1 MAEFNKLKDFMESD
15 DPFIQELGRKAKAYT
30 DAYDQGRLSSVEYQ
44 ELMED
49 LTDLERI
56 NYEAQSMEHKAQLE
70 KAVRALLSILK
81 MGSKFI

>member
-1 MAEFNKLKDFMESD
+1 MAEFNKLKDFIESD

-56 NYEAQSMEHKAQLE
+56 NYEARDMEHKAQLE
-70 KAVRALLSILK
+70 KAVRALMYVLK
-81 MGSKFI
+81 MGSNFI